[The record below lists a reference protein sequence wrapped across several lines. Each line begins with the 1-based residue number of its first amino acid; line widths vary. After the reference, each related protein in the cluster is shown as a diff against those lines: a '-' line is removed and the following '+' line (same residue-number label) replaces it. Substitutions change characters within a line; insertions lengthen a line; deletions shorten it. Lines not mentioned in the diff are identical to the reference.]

1 MPAITA
7 ALVKELRDETGLP
20 MMDCKKAL
28 EEAGGDKDAATQKL
42 RESGKKLMSI
52 RADRATEEG
61 RIAVYTSVN
70 GKVGAM
76 IELQCESAPV
86 ANNDEFKQLASD
98 LAQQL
103 ATGPG
108 ASTPDELWDQP
119 SPSKKGKKLRD
130 VKDDLENKIREVF
143 RLSRIVRVD
152 APAGGFVHGAKIG
165 VLIEVDG
172 GSDELAKEVALHVA
186 AMCEFMAART
196 GITEQ
201 DYVQLRADAR
211 RPGQGRVRA
220 ECFRAMRENDLRGK
234 LSQIKVPTLALWG
247 MEDNTVPLRDA
258 SVIADEMS
266 DVDLRVIPNA
276 GHWPQFETPVVTQR
290 YVRGFL
296 GAPIKLL
303 EFFDDETGTG

>member
-28 EEAGGDKDAATQKL
+28 EAAGGDKVVATQNL

-76 IELQCESAPV
+76 VELQCESAPV
-86 ANNDEFKQLASD
+86 ANNDEFKQLAND

-108 ASTPDELWDQP
+108 AATADELWSQP
-119 SPSKKGKKLRD
+119 SPSQKGKSLRD
-130 VKDDLENKIREVF
+130 QKDDLENKIREVF
-143 RLSRIVRVD
+143 RLARMVRVD

-165 VLIEVDG
+165 VLVEVDG
-172 GSDELAKEVALHVA
+172 GSDDLAKEVALHVA
-186 AMCEFMAART
+186 AMNPKAASKDSLDPAMVAQEKEIQKERARKE
-196 GITEQ
+196 GKPENIIEKMIEGRMGNFYAEHVLEEQ
-201 DYVQLRADAR
+201 PYVKDPATTVGALAK
-211 RPGQGRVRA
+211 QGG
-220 ECFRAMRENDLRGK
+220 M
-234 LSQIKVPTLALWG
+234 KVKRFIRWALG
-247 MEDNTVPLRDA
+247 EGPAN
-258 SVIADEMS
+258 
-266 DVDLRVIPNA
+266 
-276 GHWPQFETPVVTQR
+276 
-290 YVRGFL
+290 
-296 GAPIKLL
+296 
-303 EFFDDETGTG
+303 